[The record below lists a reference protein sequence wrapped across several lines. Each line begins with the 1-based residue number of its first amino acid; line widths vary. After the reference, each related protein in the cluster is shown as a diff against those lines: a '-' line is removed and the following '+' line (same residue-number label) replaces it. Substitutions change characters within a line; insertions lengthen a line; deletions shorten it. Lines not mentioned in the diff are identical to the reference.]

1 LRKRNAS
8 LVVCSGLDLLRP
20 ARRTL
25 VHTRKPGWL
34 SEVATNKPGTRGR
47 LLQTAKPMVTAP
59 LLRTLADSDLSVSPC
74 PSLGLG
80 GCYLDPFESS
90 IQHLERI

>member
-1 LRKRNAS
+1 
-8 LVVCSGLDLLRP
+8 
-20 ARRTL
+20 
-25 VHTRKPGWL
+25 
-34 SEVATNKPGTRGR
+34 
-47 LLQTAKPMVTAP
+47 